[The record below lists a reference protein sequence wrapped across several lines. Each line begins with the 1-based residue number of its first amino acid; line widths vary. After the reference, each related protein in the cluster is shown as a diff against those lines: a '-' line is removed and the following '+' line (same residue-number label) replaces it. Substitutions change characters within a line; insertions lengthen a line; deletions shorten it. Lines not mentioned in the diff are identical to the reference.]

1 MEDGCW
7 IQRLAAEVERLKAG
21 EGVVTFPWSLTPA
34 QWHATLGDQL
44 EDLLAEVWR
53 CERMAR
59 AEDRLELALKQ
70 LPDAPTEAAP

>member
-1 MEDGCW
+1 MKDGCTL
-7 IQRLAAEVERLKAG
+7 QDLAAEFEQLRA
-21 EGVVTFPWSLTPA
+21 THLTPA
-34 QWHATLGDQL
+34 EWHATLGDQL

-70 LPDAPTEAAP
+70 LPDASREDVE